1 MAYYKINSPSSGKRI
16 IWLWMGII
24 LLSIS
29 SFIWM
34 MLVIAIVADLE
45 GVGHVILSGLVL
57 TIIPVVAGICF
68 VRIGK
73 RRHKKRIFYM

>member
-1 MAYYKINSPSSGKRI
+1 MAYYEINSPRLGKRI

-34 MLVIAIVADLE
+34 MLIIAIVAQLE
-45 GVGHVILSGLVL
+45 AVDHVILSGIVL
-57 TIIPVVAGICF
+57 TIIPVAAGIYF
-68 VRIGK
+68 VRLGK
-73 RRHKKRIFYM
+73 RRHKRRVFFM